1 MTENI
6 FNDFLTF
13 LFVYLASA
21 FFVWFVVIMIIDYFK
36 NRKKKRRN
44 KGDERL

>member
-6 FNDFLTF
+6 MGDFLTF

-21 FFVWFVVIMIIDYFK
+21 FFVWFVVISIIDLIRNIK
-36 NRKKKRRN
+36 DKRRKKH
-44 KGDERL
+44 